1 MSGPNPASGVAA
13 AARAVA
19 SAKKGRH
26 QPPFGGIVP
35 PTPSIAD
42 FHTHTLRSDGILTP
56 GELVRAAA
64 AAGVRLLAITDH
76 DTLAGVRELRRSG
89 EIPEGL
95 EVVPGIEINTVVG
108 GDREHV
114 SEGEVHVL
122 GIGVD
127 PDDEALEAALGRQ
140 RDSRRTRFDKMI
152 VRLRDLGV
160 PIDAALE
167 TLPTTTDEDALGRP
181 RIARALIACGY
192 AESVEDA
199 FNRHLSRGRPA
210 YVPREGLGP
219 PDAIAA
225 IRSAGGIA
233 SLAHYAE
240 APDNI
245 AFLREL
251 KDLGLNAIE
260 VHYRAYNLQTVTTL
274 MKIATDLRLLPT
286 GGTDYHGDREAYAEA
301 HAQLWI
307 PDEIAEGVRS
317 ALEVAV

>member
-1 MSGPNPASGVAA
+1 MSEPAGSTASG
-13 AARAVA
+13 AVPG
-19 SAKKGRH
+19 AKKGRH

-89 EIPEGL
+89 EIPDGL

-108 GDREHV
+108 GDRDHV
-114 SEGEVHVL
+114 AEGEVHVL

-127 PDDEALEAALGRQ
+127 PDDEALEAALARQ
-140 RDSRRTRFDKMI
+140 RDARRIRFEKM
-152 VRLRDLGV
+152 VTRLRDQGI
-160 PIDAALE
+160 PIDSALE
-167 TLPTTTDEDALGRP
+167 TLPVTTDEDALGRP
-181 RIARALIACGY
+181 RIARALIECGY
-192 AESVEDA
+192 ATSVEDA

-219 PDAIAA
+219 RDAIAA

-245 AFLREL
+245 EFLREL
-251 KDLGLNAIE
+251 IDLGLNGIE
-260 VHYRAYNLQTVTTL
+260 VHYRAYNLPTVMNL
-274 MKIATDLRLLPT
+274 KKVATELGLLPT
-286 GGTDYHGDREAYAEA
+286 GGTDYHGDRETYTEA

-307 PDEIAEGVRS
+307 PDDIAEGVRS
-317 ALEVAV
+317 SLEVAV